1 MTEIIDDTDQE
12 TGPRYKQRKR
22 RGGLFVNDTELIE
35 RLGVPEK
42 EAREALRM
50 LDNDARSG
58 FPKKQKL
65 WGDRRYW
72 PAIEA
77 YFERTQSVNLAP
89 PLRRAS

>member
-1 MTEIIDDTDQE
+1 MTNLADDTDQE
-12 TGPRYKQRKR
+12 SPRYKQRKR

-50 LDNDARSG
+50 LDSDARSG

-65 WGDRRYW
+65 WGGRRYW

-77 YFERTQSVNLAP
+77 YFERTQGVNLAP